1 MLHVV
6 CMYVYVNVMA
16 NISLM
21 QFFYLHFLDIYTI
34 WKCAGIFLSPLNPAS
49 SSRVHSSPYLQKFF
63 QHVWIFILISTTLFV
78 SSRHFFH
85 LRTMQSIASPLVS
98 FYQQKVYL
106 QNQFLSTANIYIY
119 IGRDIY
125 RINHRFSESEWV
137 SE

>member
-34 WKCAGIFLSPLNPAS
+34 WKCAGIFFISSESCQQFPCAFFPIFTEILSTCVNIYINFNYTVRELS
-49 SSRVHSSPYLQKFF
+49 SFFSPPYDA
-63 QHVWIFILISTTLFV
+63 VD
-78 SSRHFFH
+78 R
-85 LRTMQSIASPLVS
+85 IAACE
-98 FYQQKVYL
+98 
-106 QNQFLSTANIYIY
+106 FLSTKSLFTKSIFIHGKHIY

-125 RINHRFSESEWV
+125 RINHRFSEREWV